1 MKTRF
6 SLFALVALLT
16 LLLTIP
22 ASAQIFAPLAPAA
35 ELLNGDFSAYNFGWT
50 QETTATAPN
59 GIICN
64 AAMCGENIFYRTY
77 SDDPE
82 DFAVRMGGNLAP
94 QSDIVSQRMVFP
106 RQGRATLFFYLW
118 PTFVNADAN
127 ATLRV
132 MVDNITVST
141 IPINSTTPE
150 YTIYS
155 IEMLPYLNGQVRNLS
170 FRFDKGEGFVFLNLD
185 QIGFYFG
192 SSYNWVNFD
201 GYDTE
206 WNIKRATNDRVVCN
220 TEIRIVSYNGPCAM
234 EFRGSANERS
244 QFRSI
249 LTVPAPTLVEM
260 PQRDLVRYTAFA
272 GAFFK
277 TKGAVPNATL
287 TLTITLTDGRTFT
300 KSRAIP
306 VTYGQYVWVQT
317 PLVKLPPQFDLI
329 SSYTVRIDN
338 RSTTG
343 RFWVDGVRSTI
354 NGVWE

>member
-22 ASAQIFAPLAPAA
+22 ASAQVFAPYAPAA
-35 ELLNGDFSAYNFGWT
+35 ELLNGDFYSPTYAWT

-64 AAMCGENIFYRTY
+64 ATLCGNNIFYKTY
-77 SDDPE
+77 ADDPE

-94 QSDIVSQRMVFP
+94 QSDIVSQRVVFP
-106 RQGRATLFFYLW
+106 RQGQASISFAIQT
-118 PTFVNADAN
+118 TFVNTDAN

-132 MVDNITVST
+132 MVDDITIST
-141 IPINSTTPE
+141 IGINVLNQDYIFLSADVT
-150 YTIYS
+150 
-155 IEMLPYLNGQVRNLS
+155 PYLNGQVRTLS

-185 QIGFYFG
+185 QISLYIG

-201 GYDTE
+201 GFDAA
-206 WNIKRATNDRVVCN
+206 WSIKRASNDKVVCN
-220 TEIRIVSYNGPCAM
+220 TDTRILSYNGTCAL

-244 QFRSI
+244 FFRSVVTI
-249 LTVPAPTLVEM
+249 PAPTLVEM
-260 PQRDLVRYTAFA
+260 PQRALLRYTAFA
-272 GAFFK
+272 GMFVK
-277 TKGAVPNATL
+277 TKGAAPNATL
-287 TLTITLTDGRTFT
+287 TLTVTLTDGRTFT

-306 VTYGQYVWVQT
+306 ITYGQYVWVQT

-338 RSTTG
+338 RSISG
-343 RFWVDGVRSTI
+343 RFWVDSIRSTT
-354 NGVWE
+354 NAVWE